1 MKFQKN
7 LISTSKL
14 VIHVVYWFCG
24 PCFDSFKFVSHLVLS
39 VHLSCF
45 LLICGQYLI
54 QSSVD
59 SFRFGWDLAQVSVC
73 RFWFW
78 LAKLNVQGLGV
89 RCVQCFSMQFIQFC
103 YSLPQFL
110 CLSIFG
116 LSRFVCSVLYLEIVL
131 FCSFNKSPWAVVLD
145 QMIHIPLPFD
155 TLISPDSFMLLQR
168 IHAKLQATWITGID
182 RTRWILELFDLMF

>member
-1 MKFQKN
+1 MFC
-7 LISTSKL
+7 IGF
-14 VIHVVYWFCG
+14 VDHVLT
-24 PCFDSFKFVSHLVLS
+24 PSSFSHLVLS

-45 LLICGQYLI
+45 LLICFQYLI
-54 QSSVD
+54 QGSVD
-59 SFRFGWDLAQVSVC
+59 SFRFGWDLAQVSVS

-116 LSRFVCSVLYLEIVL
+116 PSRFVCSVLYLEIVF
-131 FCSFNKSPWAVVLD
+131 FCLFNKSPWAVVLD
-145 QMIHIPLPFD
+145 QMIHIPLPL
-155 TLISPDSFMLLQR
+155 TPSSHLILSCCCREYTQSCKQLGLP
-168 IHAKLQATWITGID
+168 
-182 RTRWILELFDLMF
+182 E